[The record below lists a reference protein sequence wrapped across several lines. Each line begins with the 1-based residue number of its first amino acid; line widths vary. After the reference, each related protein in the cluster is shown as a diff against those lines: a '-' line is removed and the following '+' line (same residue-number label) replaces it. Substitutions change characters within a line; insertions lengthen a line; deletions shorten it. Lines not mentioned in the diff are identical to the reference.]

1 MMSYRFASVLLF
13 LLLPL
18 EASSEETA
26 NLTVRVQGVTP
37 GQGEVEVTLF
47 SDEESWM
54 ENAAHVLREPVGD
67 EAWVDVLVPRLA
79 PGDYAASVYY
89 DQDGDGELD
98 SGMFRIPK
106 EPVGFSNDARG
117 KFGPAKWDAARF
129 TLDGDLLITV
139 NVVKIR

>member
-117 KFGPAKWDAARF
+117 KF
-129 TLDGDLLITV
+129 
-139 NVVKIR
+139 